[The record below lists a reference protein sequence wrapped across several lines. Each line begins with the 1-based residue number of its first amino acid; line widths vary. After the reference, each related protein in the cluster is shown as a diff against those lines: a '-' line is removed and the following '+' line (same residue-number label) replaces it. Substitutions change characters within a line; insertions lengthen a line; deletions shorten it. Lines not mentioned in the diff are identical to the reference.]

1 MSWSEKIIEIQ
12 ITNFMKMSYYKFVT
26 FYLRFTQKK
35 NMFIKIE
42 IKL

>member
-26 FYLRFTQKK
+26 FYLRLKK
-35 NMFIKIE
+35 TTTFFKSFF
-42 IKL
+42 